1 MEALSSYSQYL
12 ELIALIIGIIRYKEF
27 KNHKFKYILY
37 FLVYVV
43 LNEFAAGVSYELF
56 KIPNTLLYNIYIL
69 IHFAFFL
76 AWFHTL
82 LSSAFRKRIIR
93 IFFILYVSF
102 WFINAIFSGSI
113 ADNFLSYSFSLGTL
127 LLIAAVAFYFV
138 EMLSREVVLN
148 ITQSPY
154 FWVCFGILIYCVTYL
169 PFYITLIF
177 FLQENPIILSVVLFL
192 INCIQYCCIAIAFI
206 KANRCTIEHP
216 LETN

>member
-82 LSSAFRKRIIR
+82 LSSAFRKKIIR

-169 PFYITLIF
+169 PFYITLLF
-177 FLQENPIILSVVLFL
+177 FIQENPIILSVVLFS
-192 INCIQYCCIAIAFI
+192 
-206 KANRCTIEHP
+206 KK
-216 LETN
+216 

>member
-82 LSSAFRKRIIR
+82 LASAFRKKIIK
-93 IFFILYVSF
+93 IFFILYVSC
-102 WFINAIFSGSI
+102 WFVNAIFSGSI

-169 PFYITLIF
+169 PFYITLLF
-177 FLQENPIILSVVLFL
+177 FIQENPIILSVVLFL

-206 KANRCTIEHP
+206 KANRRTIEHP

>member
-12 ELIALIIGIIRYKEF
+12 ELIALVIGIIRYKEF
-27 KNHKFKYILY
+27 KNHKFKYVLY
-37 FLVYVV
+37 FLFYVV
-43 LNEFAAGVSYELF
+43 VNEFVAGFSYELF
-56 KIPNTLLYNIYIL
+56 SIPNTLLYNIYIL
-69 IHFAFFL
+69 VHFAFFL
-76 AWFHTL
+76 AWFHSIL
-82 LSSAFRKRIIR
+82 VSAQRRKIIKV
-93 IFFILYVSF
+93 FFIIYVVF
-102 WFINAIFSGSI
+102 WFADALLSGSI
-113 ADNFLSYSFSLGTL
+113 ADNYLSYSFSLGTL

-177 FLQENPIILSVVLFL
+177 FLQENPVILSVVLFL

-206 KANRCTIEHP
+206 KANRRTIEHP

>member
-82 LSSAFRKRIIR
+82 LSSAFRKKIIR

-169 PFYITLIF
+169 PFYITLLF
-177 FLQENPIILSVVLFL
+177 FIQENPIILSVVLFL

-206 KANRCTIEHP
+206 KADRRTIEHP